1 MKNKVSLSTR
11 ILTVL
16 LLFVSVVLWNFPV
29 AAASANSHIG
39 NINTFNKQRA
49 AHFANE
55 MRIKLT
61 KMVNNKISPAYSDFY
76 EEEFD
81 HYEHNSAYVKPDGF
95 LIAYTSGPI
104 IHGGQISLSITH
116 IQSLTGAISVN
127 GQITEGL
134 KNQIL
139 ISIESSIGIEAVF
152 QRSYQTNVNYYYSYT
167 FSQEDENKYK
177 SGNTYGTAYLRAWF
191 PAVSANGIAV
201 YKYWAIGP
209 GGVVSGYRYAPCGAF
224 VPEKHA
230 PQAINFTLSF
240 VKAK

>member
-1 MKNKVSLSTR
+1 MKKKVSLSTG

-16 LLFVSVVLWNFPV
+16 LLLVSVVLWNFPA
-29 AAASANSHIG
+29 AAASVNSHIG

-61 KMVNNKISPAYSDFY
+61 KMANNKISPAYSDFY

-81 HYEHNSAYVKPDGF
+81 H
-95 LIAYTSGPI
+95 
-104 IHGGQISLSITH
+104 
-116 IQSLTGAISVN
+116 
-127 GQITEGL
+127 
-134 KNQIL
+134 
-139 ISIESSIGIEAVF
+139 F
-152 QRSYQTNVNYYYSYT
+152 QRNYQTNVNYYYSYT

-177 SGNTYGTAYLRAWF
+177 SGSAYGTAYLKAWF
-191 PAVSANGIAV
+191 PAVSANGMAV
-201 YKYWAIGP
+201 YKYWAVGP

-240 VKAK
+240 TKAK